1 MLCKNTTALMTNLLK
16 IPTYATSGYLHG
28 VIEIPAGTN
37 RKYEIDK
44 TTGQMRPDTRNGKP
58 RMVDFLPYPI
68 NYGFVPS
75 TIMDKERGGDGDPLD
90 ILYLAEH
97 VPNGTVVEAI
107 PIGLLLLQDL
117 GEWDHKVLAIPAD
130 PALRIISATTWAEFQ
145 MDYSAARHI
154 IEQFFLNY
162 DGPGVMT
169 LHGWADAKAA
179 WAEVEKW
186 RIVEKTS

>member
-1 MLCKNTTALMTNLLK
+1 MNLLTL
-16 IPTYATSGYLHG
+16 PTYAPNGHLQG

-44 TTGQMRPDTRNGKP
+44 QTGVMRPDIRDGKP
-58 RMVDFLPYPI
+58 RMVNFLPYPM

-90 ILYLAEH
+90 ILYIGES
-97 VPNGTVVEAI
+97 VPNSTVVEAV
-107 PIGLLLLQDL
+107 PIGLLLLKDL

-130 PALRIISATTWAEFQ
+130 PALRIISATNWVEFQ
-145 MDYSAARHI
+145 MEYSAARLI
-154 IEQFFLNY
+154 IEQFFLHY

-169 LHGWADAKAA
+169 LHGWADEKAA
-179 WAEVEKW
+179 IEEVEKW
-186 RIVEKTS
+186 RKA